1 MRQDVVPTGAL
12 SESVSLLEGVPGN
25 WHASHFPGK
34 ARMGSHLFLAFK
46 TLFWRYTMK
55 RLIVIALALCVVLA
69 SVAADPVR
77 LRLATTT
84 STQDSGL
91 LPILNP
97 PFEKLTGLTVDVI
110 SVGTGAAIKL
120 GENGDVDVLLVHDR
134 KAEDKFVEQGFGMNR
149 RDVMHNDFVIVGPA
163 EDPAKIAGATS
174 AAEAFSR
181 IAAAGAVFV
190 SRGDKSGTNVKELD
204 LWAKAGGKPSAKWYK
219 EVGQGMGAVLTM
231 SKDLNA
237 YTLTDR
243 GTWIAMEGKL
253 GGMAILSE
261 GDPDLFNSYGVIAVN
276 PAKYPGR
283 NYMAAMQY
291 IAWVTS
297 VEGQKIIREYKLGGK
312 TLFYPDAIR

>member
-1 MRQDVVPTGAL
+1 
-12 SESVSLLEGVPGN
+12 
-25 WHASHFPGK
+25 
-34 ARMGSHLFLAFK
+34 
-46 TLFWRYTMK
+46 MK
-55 RLIVIALALCVVLA
+55 RILVILLVLCAALAPLSA
-69 SVAADPVR
+69 QQAGR

-134 KAEDKFVEQGFGMNR
+134 KAEDKFVEQGFGVNR

-163 EDPAKIAGATS
+163 DDPARIAGAKTAS
-174 AAEAFSR
+174 EAFAR

-204 LWAKAGGKPSAKWYK
+204 LWARVGGKPSGKWYK
-219 EVGQGMGAVLTM
+219 EAGQGMGAVLTM
-231 SKDLNA
+231 SRDLQA
-237 YTLTDR
+237 YTLADR
-243 GTWIAMEGKL
+243 GTWIAMESKL

-261 GDPDLFNSYGVIAVN
+261 GDTDLFNSYGVIAVN

-291 IAWVTS
+291 IAWITS

-312 TLFYPDAIR
+312 TLFFPDAIR